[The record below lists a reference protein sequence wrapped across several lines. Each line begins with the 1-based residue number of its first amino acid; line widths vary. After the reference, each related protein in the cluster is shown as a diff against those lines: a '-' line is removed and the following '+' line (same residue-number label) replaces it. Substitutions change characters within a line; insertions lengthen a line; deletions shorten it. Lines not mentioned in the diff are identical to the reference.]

1 MFGPSASA
9 LRVGNSSTPAVALRA
24 AALARPL
31 RASGAVLAVA
41 SRPFIASAAA
51 ALTKPKPV
59 EYSERKL
66 LKFSPTQ
73 LCDVVASVSEYARFV
88 PYCTRATMH
97 SPYQPLPTGL
107 PAPLIAKLRAVPKPL
122 PGVTAALRTPSSS
135 DITAMSATLGVGF
148 GQLSESY
155 TSRVTRLTPH
165 LVVAE
170 AQPSALFTDLLH
182 VWSFA
187 PGPVPNSTWVDIY
200 LKFTFRS
207 GLHAGVAAVF
217 FDQVNR
223 QTIQAFEERARIVY
237 AVPRTKPVA
246 ASAGVATAAKAAAVT
261 AAAAAKAKV
270 TAAPTRAGV
279 AAAARAVTAASK

>member
-1 MFGPSASA
+1 MFGPSASG
-9 LRVGNSSTPAVALRA
+9 LRVSGSSKAAVSLRA
-24 AALARPL
+24 AALTRPL
-31 RASGAVLAVA
+31 RASGALLAVT
-41 SRPFIASAAA
+41 SRPFFASAAA
-51 ALTKPKPV
+51 VLTKPKPV

-73 LCDVVASVSEYARFV
+73 LCDVVANVNEYAQFV

-97 SPYQPLPTGL
+97 TPYQPLPTGL

-122 PGVTAALRTPSSS
+122 PGVTVALRVPSSA
-135 DITAMSATLGVGF
+135 DFTAMSATLGVGF

-187 PGPVPNSTWVDIY
+187 QGPVPNSTWVDIY

-237 AVPRTKPVA
+237 AAPRTV

-270 TAAPTRAGV
+270 AAAPTRAGV
-279 AAAARAVTAASK
+279 AAAARAVTATSK